1 MKEELLKLLKVYFS
15 EETSAV
21 IIKHYSDSTVYYTL
35 FYEEGIVYRLPEIN
49 GIYEFC
55 VCFGGGKYYYKKN
68 NNSLESVFEAI
79 VDAYLDNI
87 GDFKC

>member
-1 MKEELLKLLKVYFS
+1 MKEKLAQLLKAYFS
-15 EETSAV
+15 EETNV
-21 IIKHYSDSTVYYTL
+21 IIIKHYSDSSVYYTL
-35 FYEEGIVYRLPEIN
+35 FYEEGIVYRLPEID

-68 NNSLESVFEAI
+68 DNSLESVFEAI